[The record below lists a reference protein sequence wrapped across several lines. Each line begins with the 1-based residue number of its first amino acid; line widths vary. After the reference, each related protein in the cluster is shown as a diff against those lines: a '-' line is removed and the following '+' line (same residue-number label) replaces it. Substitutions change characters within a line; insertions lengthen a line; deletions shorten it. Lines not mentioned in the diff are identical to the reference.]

1 MAEWYFPPWF
11 WGSQSG
17 AVLEVTGRDFQT
29 QSGFP
34 PGGFEIYTEPEAILK
49 ASLKNSSSIDK

>member
-1 MAEWYFPPWF
+1 MAEWYFPPWS

-34 PGGFEIYTEPEAILK
+34 PGGFEIYTEPEAVLK
-49 ASLKNSSSIDK
+49 ASLKNLVQ